1 MLSPLRVPGR
11 AVSSLHGRLTA
22 LAAVTAAALSAACP
36 ALAGPIA
43 ADAAASRQPAPLVRG
58 NAPEDPAAAARPALP
73 PSPPV
78 YGLHLVKAWIP
89 MSDGVR
95 LAATLYMPAN
105 PKAGE
110 RFPALLEYLPYRK
123 DDDEAIRDYATHSYF
138 ARRGYVGARVDIRGF
153 GESEGAPPDRE
164 YSAQEQKDAEQVIA
178 WLARQPWSN
187 GKVGML
193 GISWGGFNS
202 IQMALRKPPALKAI
216 LAVAATEELFKE
228 DVHYVDGIFH
238 VDEFEL
244 TMDLDQ
250 GRPGAP
256 DFNLDDRV
264 LRERMDSPPWSLT
277 YMKHQR
283 DGEFWRSP
291 LRPIETLQV
300 PAFLIGGF
308 QDGYRDSIVRMLD
321 KVHAP
326 LKAWIGPWN
335 HGFPNGSDYGP
346 AVEWRDQ
353 AVRWFDY
360 WLKGRNTG
368 VMRDPRVTVYLQHW
382 HAPESRSQDIPGEWR
397 SDGWPLTGL
406 EPMTW
411 YLQPD
416 HALAT
421 TAARDGTD
429 QLRYVPSTG
438 VETGFWWGELL
449 TDQRPVDAFSL
460 TYDSEPLTEDL
471 GILGMPKVELDA
483 AADAP
488 LADWFVRLSDVAPDG
503 RVTMI
508 TGAGING
515 AQRHSMSAPEDL
527 IPGRAVKLSFD
538 LHLASWVFP
547 KGHRIRVAVSNAIW
561 PMNWPTPYPM
571 TTSLRLGAESGSR
584 IVLPRVPLHGR
595 AVAGLAPPEPSEHP
609 EGIHVIDGQNAW
621 PGEWTVLRDE
631 AAQRST
637 VVWKGK
643 VAVSYPWGRFDHTE
657 KLTYD
662 VEDAHPETARVTGDS
677 DYIQAVKDHVLEWR
691 GRLEVSS
698 DAHTFFYKYTR
709 TLSKDGAVIRTRTW
723 EEPIPRDHQ

>member
-1 MLSPLRVPGR
+1 MLSRLIGV
-11 AVSSLHGRLTA
+11 LLLTA
-22 LAAVTAAALSAACP
+22 FVS
-36 ALAGPIA
+36 
-43 ADAAASRQPAPLVRG
+43 V
-58 NAPEDPAAAARPALP
+58 AAAAVP
-73 PSPPV
+73 PSAPV
-78 YGLHLVKAWIP
+78 YGVRLEKTWIP
-89 MSDGVR
+89 MKDGVR
-95 LAATLYMPAN
+95 LAATLYMPAD
-105 PKAGE
+105 PKAGA

-123 DDDEAIRDYATHSYF
+123 DDDEAARDYGTHTYF

-153 GESEGAPPDRE
+153 GQSEGAPPDRE
-164 YSAQEQKDAEQVIA
+164 YSAQEQQDAEEVIA

-228 DVHYVDGIFH
+228 DVHYIDGIFH

-256 DFNLDDRV
+256 DFSLDESV
-264 LRERMDSPPWSLT
+264 IGPRMDSPPWSLN

-283 DGEFWRSP
+283 DGAFWRAP
-291 LRPIETLQV
+291 LRPIETLEV
-300 PAFLIGGF
+300 PAFLIGGL
-308 QDGYRDSIVRMLD
+308 QDGYRDSIPRMLE
-321 KVHAP
+321 KVKAP

-346 AVEWRDQ
+346 MYEWRDQ

-360 WLKGRNTG
+360 WLKGRDTG
-368 VMRDPRVTVYLQHW
+368 VLEDPRVVVYQQHW
-382 HAPESRSQDIPGEWR
+382 HPPESQSQDIPGEWR
-397 SDGWPLTGL
+397 AEAWPPAGLTPTTL
-406 EPMTW
+406 

-416 HALAT
+416 HRLSAEQT
-421 TAARDGTD
+421 GSGRDE
-429 QLRYVPSTG
+429 LRYTASTG
-438 VETGFWWGELL
+438 VEAGFWWGELL

-460 TYDSEPLTEDL
+460 TYDSEVLTEDTA
-471 GILGMPKVELDA
+471 ILGLPRVSLRV
-483 AADAP
+483 AADAR

-503 RVTMI
+503 RVTMV

-515 AQRHSMSAPEDL
+515 AQHDSMAKPEDL
-527 IPGRAVKLSFD
+527 VPGKIYPLSLD

-547 KGHRIRVAVSNAIW
+547 KGHRIRVAVSNALW

-571 TTSLRLGAESGSR
+571 TTSVMLGGDSASR
-584 IVLPRVPLHGR
+584 IVLPRVPVHGP
-595 AVAGLAPPEPSEHP
+595 AAPAFAAPEPIEAP
-609 EGIHVIDGQNAW
+609 QGITGIGGGGAAW

-631 AAQRST
+631 ARQRST
-637 VVWKGK
+637 VTWKGST
-643 VAVSYPWGRFDHTE
+643 AVSYPWGRFDHSE

-662 VEDAHPETARVTGDS
+662 VDDAHPDVARVQGDS
-677 DYIQAVKDHVLEWR
+677 EYIQAVKNHVLTWR
-691 GRLEVSS
+691 GRLDVSS
-698 DAHTFFYKYTR
+698 DAQTFFYKYTR
-709 TLSKDGAVIRTRTW
+709 TLLRDGVVIRTRTW